1 MKIIITESQLRLLTE
16 AASLADDEDFRE
28 TIKSYENEVVN
39 SSGKHY
45 VFDDADPKNPKT
57 FVSAPNKKRGGTL
70 TIGWGHTGPEAKIG
84 NVITKAKAEQLL
96 TSDIKNEENKTKTLF
111 PKYDTYPLYVRKAL
125 VNSVYRGEA
134 KKGYKWVEAIN
145 AGNWE
150 DAATKYLQGWDI
162 DFSQA
167 KNPKY
172 KGGVADRMVTNQD
185 AFKKYA
191 QELKSKTKPQQT
203 PQDNPKSD
211 KKKTYSEFSGDIP
224 ADADYKTWDRLYH
237 INKMAYPAKTRD
249 TDYINLRY
257 TPEVNDGFIDN
268 KIGMVKYP
276 NPIGIIKDIKYP
288 TQNDKWFYVKLD
300 SSVDAE
306 DDYAWV
312 SAKYVTLG
320 KNRIYEK

>member
-16 AASLADDEDFRE
+16 AASLANDEDFRD

-84 NVITKAKAEQLL
+84 NVITKSKAEQLL
-96 TSDIKNEENKTKTLF
+96 TSDIQKEENKTKSLF
-111 PKYDTYPLYVRKAL
+111 PKYDSYPLYVRKAL

-172 KGGVADRMVTNQD
+172 KGGVADRMVTNQE

-191 QELKSKTKPQQT
+191 QELKSKTKQKPQQT
-203 PQDNPKSD
+203 SQVKPKPGENPH
-211 KKKTYSEFSGDIP
+211 TEFSGTIP
-224 ADADYKTWDRLYH
+224 DGVDYKTWERMYY
-237 INKMAYPAKTRD
+237 INKVVYPTKRSD
-249 TDYINLRY
+249 TDYVNLRY
-257 TPEVNDGFIDN
+257 TPEVNNGFIDN
-268 KIGMVKYP
+268 KIGMVKWP
-276 NPIGIIKDIKYP
+276 NPVGVIKDIKDV
-288 TQNDKWFYVKLD
+288 TQNDKWYYVKLD
-300 SSVDAE
+300 STVDAE

-312 SAKYVTLG
+312 SADYVSLSKYAKFV
-320 KNRIYEK
+320 